1 MNQLL
6 SDKLMGSTKPSK
18 RDSPDN
24 RDKDQDEVITVKAK
38 TTTGRKFINYSI
50 NINYYTKD
58 LKN

>member
-1 MNQLL
+1 
-6 SDKLMGSTKPSK
+6 MGSTKQAK

-24 RDKDQDEVITVKAK
+24 RDKDQDEIITVKAK
-38 TTTGRKFINYSI
+38 TTTGRKAVEYKI